1 MSEPKKYELAYLLSP
16 AVAEGDTLNWAG
28 RIAKLIE
35 ESKGMVRHQEN
46 PRKIRLAYPVKKERS
61 AYFGWITFTAAPD
74 LLSMLEKRMKSAE
87 NVIRHMVVEEEEIP
101 PQPLRTFAPRTFAPR
116 PAPAKPRFPIPE
128 APKKEEERLDLEELD
143 KKLEEILGK

>member
-1 MSEPKKYELAYLLSP
+1 MEKSPKKYELAYLLSP
-16 AVAEGDTLNWAG
+16 AIAEEDTLNWTG
-28 RIAKLIE
+28 RIARIIE
-35 ESKGMVRHQEN
+35 EAKGMVRHQEN

-61 AYFGWITFTAAPD
+61 AYFGWITFTATPD
-74 LLSMLEKRMKSAE
+74 LLSMLEKRMKTAE

-101 PQPLRTFAPRTFAPR
+101 VQPPRTFIPR
-116 PAPAKPRFPIPE
+116 PALPAKPRFPIPE